1 MYIINAYSKIQVGQ
15 TYIRYQGKSLSPE
28 TAGLQSLWYSP
39 YLYVDEVRG
48 GVESPVEGDL
58 GVGGG
63 VNRALDGQVNQVWI
77 KKK

>member
-1 MYIINAYSKIQVGQ
+1 M
-15 TYIRYQGKSLSPE
+15 SPE

-63 VNRALDGQVNQVWI
+63 VNRALDGQVNQVRI

>member
-1 MYIINAYSKIQVGQ
+1 M
-15 TYIRYQGKSLSPE
+15 SPE

-63 VNRALDGQVNQVWI
+63 VNRALDGQVNQVRI
-77 KKK
+77 KKNDGRTETDGK